1 MQGLLKTL
9 TVCSLSLCNFTWLR
23 QTVSI
28 NLKLNGIF
36 VVFPETRHLSKNA
49 PDFS

>member
-9 TVCSLSLCNFTWLR
+9 ELFGVSLCNFMWLR

-36 VVFPETRHLSKNA
+36 VDLPETRNISKNA
-49 PDFS
+49 PDLS